1 MTREAGIFD
10 HHQRG
15 APEREDG
22 QAYSSFGL
30 IWRHFGLDYL
40 RASGVPDAH
49 LETVHGSFDKGFVL
63 PVDMVDTGTL
73 SPGSAG
79 PLSGMTLPGLIETLK
94 PVFDDTDPEAEM
106 RGFHNAVAIARQ
118 FVEARVAR
126 SAAKLRAEGMVMSAI
141 EAAGHGA
148 GAGTAYGHAGSAP
161 PWSRPKP
168 ITCGSW

>member
-73 SPGSAG
+73 SPAA
-79 PLSGMTLPGLIETLK
+79 
-94 PVFDDTDPEAEM
+94 PV
-106 RGFHNAVAIARQ
+106 RC
-118 FVEARVAR
+118 
-126 SAAKLRAEGMVMSAI
+126 RA
-141 EAAGHGA
+141 
-148 GAGTAYGHAGSAP
+148 
-161 PWSRPKP
+161 
-168 ITCGSW
+168 